1 MLGLLDGAGL
11 IKLIN
16 PGEKLYFKENNKKI
30 QLTGQHYFYGID
42 ADDEKR
48 SYVVRKDPDVDF
60 AIHVVHGMLLEKPF
74 FEGMAYTLI
83 EDILDTEADITL
95 SGHYHAGFA
104 TKCIDNKYFINPG
117 SLVRINNSLNEFLR
131 MPKVI
136 LLDLEDDV
144 RIEEIYLNKALP
156 GEDVLD
162 RSKVESMAF
171 RERKLS
177 EFIQSVYSTGN
188 YDTFDINKII
198 EEISKQQNIK
208 DEVIMEALKR
218 IGQAQE
224 LLGKEDWL
232 EVS

>member
-1 MLGLLDGAGL
+1 MQDLLQNVL
-11 IKLIN
+11 ITSISLIR
-16 PGEKLYFKENNKKI
+16 E
-30 QLTGQHYFYGID
+30 
-42 ADDEKR
+42 
-48 SYVVRKDPDVDF
+48 S
-60 AIHVVHGMLLEKPF
+60 
-74 FEGMAYTLI
+74 
-83 EDILDTEADITL
+83 
-95 SGHYHAGFA
+95 
-104 TKCIDNKYFINPG
+104 
-117 SLVRINNSLNEFLR
+117 VRINNSLNEFLR